1 MEQFM
6 KHFVQAILRAKPED
20 IVTSFDEDFDDFD
33 SDEDEEDLEEGQDV
47 RGKEK
52 ADYEE
57 SEAIEEAF
65 DYSTDDDL
73 PDFLVRATNVYR
85 TDYYIVRQQI
95 LYKNDPIFGGYMCS
109 KDTFFY
115 RTPERDRQYVKAFPK
130 RADADGKRISTLMY
144 VRKYID

>member
-6 KHFVQAILRAKPED
+6 KHFVHAILHAKPED
-20 IVTSFDEDFDDFD
+20 IVTSFDDYDDYEDDEEYEDEQNVQDEKAGSVDD
-33 SDEDEEDLEEGQDV
+33 DEDV
-47 RGKEK
+47 
-52 ADYEE
+52 
-57 SEAIEEAF
+57 EEAF

-95 LYKNDPIFGGYMCS
+95 MYKNDALLGAYLCS
-109 KDTFFY
+109 KDTFFC
-115 RTPERDRQYVKAFPK
+115 RTPERDRLYALAFPK
-130 RADADGKRISTLMY
+130 REETDGKRIRTLMY

>member
-6 KHFVQAILRAKPED
+6 KHFVHAILHAKPED
-20 IVTSFDEDFDDFD
+20 IVTSFDDYDDYEDDEEYEDEQNVQDEKAGSVDD
-33 SDEDEEDLEEGQDV
+33 DEDV
-47 RGKEK
+47 
-52 ADYEE
+52 
-57 SEAIEEAF
+57 EEAF

-95 LYKNDPIFGGYMCS
+95 MYKNDALLGAYLCS
-109 KDTFFY
+109 KDTFFC
-115 RTPERDRQYVKAFPK
+115 RTPERDRLYALAFPK
-130 RADADGKRISTLMY
+130 REEVDGKRIRTLMY

>member
-6 KHFVQAILRAKPED
+6 KHFVHAILHAKPED
-20 IVTSFDEDFDDFD
+20 IVTSFDEDYDDC
-33 SDEDEEDLEEGQDV
+33 ELDEENFDEEQSETNETTAD
-47 RGKEK
+47 K
-52 ADYEE
+52 AERE
-57 SEAIEEAF
+57 SIEEAF

-85 TDYYIVRQQI
+85 TDYYIVRQQVM
-95 LYKNDPIFGGYMCS
+95 YKNDALLGAYLCS
-109 KDTFFY
+109 KDTFFC

>member
-85 TDYYIVRQQI
+85 TDYYIVRQQVM
-95 LYKNDPIFGGYMCS
+95 YKNDALLGAYLCS
-109 KDTFFY
+109 KDTFFC
-115 RTPERDRQYVKAFPK
+115 RTPERDRLYALAFPK
-130 RADADGKRISTLMY
+130 REEVDGKRIRTLMY

>member
-1 MEQFM
+1 M
-6 KHFVQAILRAKPED
+6 KHFVHAILRAKPED
-20 IVTSFDEDFDDFD
+20 IVTSFDENFDDFD
-33 SDEDEEDLEEGQDV
+33 SDEDEEDFEEGQDEQDNV
-47 RGKEK
+47 G
-52 ADYEE
+52 ADDEE

-73 PDFLVRATNVYR
+73 SDFLVRATNVYR

-109 KDTFFY
+109 YDTFFY
-115 RTPERDRQYVKAFPK
+115 RTPERDRQYASAFPK
-130 RADADGKRISTLMY
+130 RHEADGKRIHTLMY

>member
-6 KHFVQAILRAKPED
+6 KHFVQAILRGKPED

-33 SDEDEEDLEEGQDV
+33 PDESAEDFDEGQNV
-47 RGKEK
+47 QGMAE
-52 ADYEE
+52 ADDEE
-57 SEAIEEAF
+57 SEAVEEVF
-65 DYSTDDDL
+65 DYSTDDDF

-95 LYKNDPIFGGYMCS
+95 LYKNDSIFGGYMCS

-115 RTPERDRQYVKAFPK
+115 RTPERDRQYARVFPK
-130 RADADGKRISTLMY
+130 RADADGKRIRTLMY
-144 VRKYID
+144 VRKYVE